1 MLPIIQVGDVL
12 VSPDIITETFCC
24 DLDACKGACC
34 VEGEAGAPVDLDEIA
49 AIEDSLDAMW
59 PQMSAGAQA
68 VVDRQGVAYG
78 DPEGDLVTSIVDGRD
93 CVFTCHEG
101 GCCLCLLEKAYRA
114 GLTEFCK
121 PVSCALYPIREKR
134 LGNGLVGLNYHKW
147 SVCAPARSKGAELGL
162 RVYEF
167 LKEPLVRRFG
177 QAWYDELA
185 AVAAELRKRW
195 DGLQPA

>member
-1 MLPIIQVGDVL
+1 M
-12 VSPDIITETFCC
+12 
-24 DLDACKGACC
+24 
-34 VEGEAGAPVDLDEIA
+34 
-49 AIEDSLDAMW
+49 
-59 PQMSAGAQA
+59 
-68 VVDRQGVAYG
+68 
-78 DPEGDLVTSIVDGRD
+78 
-93 CVFTCHEG
+93 
-101 GCCLCLLEKAYRA
+101 
-114 GLTEFCK
+114 
-121 PVSCALYPIREKR
+121 SCALYPIREKR

-195 DGLQPA
+195 DGPQPA

>member
-49 AIEDSLDAMW
+49 AIEDSLDAVW

-195 DGLQPA
+195 DGPQPA